1 MATPLEKLTNAV
13 FYFKINTTAMA
24 SSPNYFGGV
33 LLNSR
38 DIMSLALYT
47 SEDRAYWICVNN
59 DYLPV
64 KLTYLY
70 DVSNLHDISLFAYI
84 TWNQIQQYG
93 FKFALHNE
101 FSDDRFL
108 TVELF
113 VPMHK
118 VGDLNYGFDI
128 LVQSDTQLN
137 VYLNY
142 NIIKLTLVN
151 SYDKLDVNTY
161 IKHGLLIHIVNN
173 LLGSDKHIHL
183 LVHNH
188 YNDAMSKL
196 TITLDHFKLP
206 HAVELQ
212 VYNSATTSR
221 LEFSYSSDYAEKFTV
236 EVNDI
241 LSYKCIIRPPPPDW
255 NSATLAITLRN
266 SPLSYS
272 SDYAEKFTVEVND
285 ILSYKCILRPP
296 PPDWNSATLAITLR
310 NSPLS
315 YSSDY
320 AEKFTVEIYSEL
332 IGSKLVSKYLLQH
345 KPSHLLYIFN
355 SELNEYDLNSNFNL
369 QYRNTHNVLNN
380 IGVAYDNASIWL
392 RLNEKPPIQFTYH
405 GLSHLQLSYGALAYT
420 ALSHLSAREL
430 TVSIS
435 ESLNGV
441 AFVDFSTVLKLN
453 HTKLLYG
460 KLLYSG
466 RILENLQRHY
476 IHQYNDVN
484 VASTRVLD
492 AFYDLT
498 QTDAVSTL
506 YAVYGSVVG
515 RADEVVNATFE
526 VMKQIVGDCAS
537 QNDLVFKLSLP
548 SWNDQP
554 TSILVD
560 TYQTLSAILN
570 QYLRNIFRVF
580 MLDISSVMTFTD
592 DLKALLAA
600 QSVLATVQSKAITL
614 MQYIYDV
621 KDTVQ
626 TFAMSVYDLATD
638 FVSMFV
644 EIEEVK
650 FLMGYIVDTYREYFN
665 FQKLHEFI
673 SALCQLVVDDIQR
686 NFSELSAYILSL
698 CENKYVHSIRNFFAI
713 VYHKICWGWSYFH
726 VTSRLET
733 ELYNRLESYIYLLIF
748 STPERSISQYGFSL
762 EDRYVEF
769 AQSLPVEWDGFNRLP
784 HYEQLLG
791 KLEKLANSDGTGL
804 MTEVENFKYT
814 LYEQFNTGGLVE
826 DKTLALIVLDQVIT
840 YDGLLSPLPNAPGL
854 YVLSYEMRDE
864 KFVLLLEYNQKGE
877 KLLHFWTGGDKLVLN
892 MASGDILLNDQH
904 VELPYELSFNAYIV
918 RIDSSRVKISYEDHL
933 SVLCHMRRDICV
945 IEISPWLHGKT
956 QGLLGNFDHESYN
969 DQAFPN
975 STLTTNSQSFQQ
987 SWTIASPHQSRK
999 SSMEDQEGDHKL
1011 RNSSGKA
1018 SLGDQKAPKGSQV
1031 HTQTSFELDWTDEK
1045 DPTVQDS
1052 LLKSNGSLTL
1062 QSLLAKFKTEGEI
1075 LSGLG
1080 GPTFSKSGVQGPT
1093 FSKSGSGGPT
1103 FGEKSSSMSYDKVD
1117 QCEAYFLRSR
1127 APSLCWHRL
1136 DSRVFYALCVRSG
1149 DPCRAI
1155 DAFIAMCR
1163 EIDAEVKLEPPSHC
1177 VQCSINNHHLS
1188 QGKSVTLHHSGNSTQ
1203 HDIVFLVNSYDD
1215 LCLSQINMGDILN
1228 QLYEHKH
1235 PNQSQGKHTPPDL
1248 RFGFVLFNNN
1258 KYNSDIQMYTSDQN
1272 IWHTGVQQGADTL
1285 QRMLS
1290 DKCTYSSCAD
1300 VTTTFQALK
1309 FLTTLSYRPGAT
1321 RSIVLLQCSACTDT
1335 KGYSDTLAMLLEYNL
1350 QFHILSP
1357 HAIQSMPSPII
1368 GLDSTG
1374 LSYVHK
1380 NGQTY
1385 TELNKELPASS
1396 RLHKDLCSSLALK
1409 SHGSLFS
1416 LSSPSRETVWPRL
1429 VLKAAHTRVCEVC
1442 DCVAGDDLMG
1452 RLQCDP
1458 CATGVDYDLGKVPMD
1473 YLDPNEPLD
1482 IIM

>member
-24 SSPNYFGGV
+24 SSLNYFGGV

-173 LLGSDKHIHL
+173 LLDVNTYIKHGLLIHIVNNLLGSDKHIHL

-221 LEFSYSSDYAEKFTV
+221 LEF
-236 EVNDI
+236 
-241 LSYKCIIRPPPPDW
+241 
-255 NSATLAITLRN
+255 
-266 SPLSYS
+266 
-272 SDYAEKFTVEVND
+272 
-285 ILSYKCILRPP
+285 
-296 PPDWNSATLAITLR
+296 
-310 NSPLS
+310 S

-380 IGVAYDNASIWL
+380 IGVAFNFHSKEKEISVHGNKNSLNLGYDNASVWL

-420 ALSHLSAREL
+420 ALSHLNAREL

-580 MLDISSVMTFTD
+580 MFDISSVMTFTD
-592 DLKALLAA
+592 DLKNLIEISKHNIHSLYSHVDSLKTRIKHNTRSILTSIRLKLLEL
-600 QSVLATVQSKAITL
+600 QDLTIQCKAITL

-748 STPERSISQYGFSL
+748 SSPERSISQYGFS
-762 EDRYVEF
+762 
-769 AQSLPVEWDGFNRLP
+769 
-784 HYEQLLG
+784 
-791 KLEKLANSDGTGL
+791 L

-854 YVLSYEMRDE
+854 YVLSYETRDE
-864 KFVLLLEYNQKGE
+864 KFVLLLEYNQKRE
-877 KLLHFWTGGDKLVLN
+877 KLIHFWTGGDKLVLN

-933 SVLCHMRRDICV
+933 NVLCHMRRDICV

-999 SSMEDQEGDHKL
+999 SSMEDQEEDHKL
-1011 RNSSGKA
+1011 KNSSGKA
-1018 SLGDQKAPKGSQV
+1018 SLGDQKAPKVSQV
-1031 HTQTSFELDWTDEK
+1031 HTQTSFELDWTDEN

-1093 FSKSGSGGPT
+1093 FSKSGVQGPTFSKSGSEGPT

-1228 QLYEHKH
+1228 QLYEYKH

-1350 QFHILSP
+1350 QLHILSP

-1429 VLKAAHTRVCEVC
+1429 ILKAAHTRVCEVC

-1458 CATGVDYDLGKVPMD
+1458 CATGVDYDFGKVPMD

>member
-1 MATPLEKLTNAV
+1 
-13 FYFKINTTAMA
+13 
-24 SSPNYFGGV
+24 
-33 LLNSR
+33 
-38 DIMSLALYT
+38 MSLALYT

-118 VGDLNYGFDI
+118 VELNLKANRRSKLYYVVLVKVGDLNYGFDI

-137 VYLNY
+137 IYLNY

-173 LLGSDKHIHL
+173 LLG
-183 LVHNH
+183 
-188 YNDAMSKL
+188 KL
-196 TITLDHFKLP
+196 NQF
-206 HAVELQ
+206 
-212 VYNSATTSR
+212 
-221 LEFSYSSDYAEKFTV
+221 
-236 EVNDI
+236 I
-241 LSYKCIIRPPPPDW
+241 L
-255 NSATLAITLRN
+255 
-266 SPLSYS
+266 
-272 SDYAEKFTVEVND
+272 
-285 ILSYKCILRPP
+285 
-296 PPDWNSATLAITLR
+296 
-310 NSPLS
+310 
-315 YSSDY
+315 
-320 AEKFTVEIYSEL
+320 
-332 IGSKLVSKYLLQH
+332 
-345 KPSHLLYIFN
+345 
-355 SELNEYDLNSNFNL
+355 
-369 QYRNTHNVLNN
+369 
-380 IGVAYDNASIWL
+380 YDNASIWL

-548 SWNDQP
+548 SWNDQQ

-580 MLDISSVMTFTD
+580 MFDISSVMTFTD
-592 DLKALLAA
+592 DLKNLIEISKHNIHSLYSHVDSLKTRIKHNTRSILTSIRLKLLELQDLTIQWLREGEEQALLAA
-600 QSVLATVQSKAITL
+600 QSLLATVQSKAITL

-665 FQKLHEFI
+665 FQKLHDFI
-673 SALCQLVVDDIQR
+673 SALCQLVGDDIQR

-762 EDRYVEF
+762 EDRYIEF

-864 KFVLLLEYNQKGE
+864 KFVLLLEYIQKGE
-877 KLLHFWTGGDKLVLN
+877 KLIHFWTGGDKLVLN

-999 SSMEDQEGDHKL
+999 SSMEDQEEDHKL
-1011 RNSSGKA
+1011 KNPSGKA

-1031 HTQTSFELDWTDEK
+1031 HTQTSFELDWTDEN

-1093 FSKSGSGGPT
+1093 FSKSGSEGPTFSKSGSEGPT

-1177 VQCSINNHHLS
+1177 VQCSINNHRLS

-1235 PNQSQGKHTPPDL
+1235 PNQSQGQHTPPDL

-1285 QRMLS
+1285 QR
-1290 DKCTYSSCAD
+1290 
-1300 VTTTFQALK
+1300 
-1309 FLTTLSYRPGAT
+1309 
-1321 RSIVLLQCSACTDT
+1321 
-1335 KGYSDTLAMLLEYNL
+1335 
-1350 QFHILSP
+1350 
-1357 HAIQSMPSPII
+1357 
-1368 GLDSTG
+1368 
-1374 LSYVHK
+1374 
-1380 NGQTY
+1380 
-1385 TELNKELPASS
+1385 
-1396 RLHKDLCSSLALK
+1396 
-1409 SHGSLFS
+1409 
-1416 LSSPSRETVWPRL
+1416 
-1429 VLKAAHTRVCEVC
+1429 
-1442 DCVAGDDLMG
+1442 
-1452 RLQCDP
+1452 
-1458 CATGVDYDLGKVPMD
+1458 
-1473 YLDPNEPLD
+1473 
-1482 IIM
+1482 